1 MQEAIANELSGKT
14 EIVDE
19 SALRRKVEKE
29 ADAIAS
35 EMFGEFRMPVVRFFA
50 WALHKIFKSIYE
62 KIYIDEVMLERLRKI
77 EEQTKIPIVLVPTQR
92 SYLDFLIVSYIFFVY
107 RLKMPNVASDEVL
120 LKTTLIP
127 SLLRSSGGFFVRK
140 EQYKKSKLYRAI
152 LTEYVE
158 SILTEG
164 NNLEFFIE
172 GSRSRTGKMLAP
184 QLDILT
190 IIVDAVME
198 ERVVDVCIVPM
209 TINYEKVLE
218 GDTFPEELLGE

>member
-1 MQEAIANELSGKT
+1 VQEAIANELSGKT

-127 SLLRSSGGFFVRK
+127 SLLRSSGVSQPANLGFLR
-140 EQYKKSKLYRAI
+140 Q
-152 LTEYVE
+152 
-158 SILTEG
+158 EG
-164 NNLEFFIE
+164 AVQEVQALPSNL
-172 GSRSRTGKMLAP
+172 
-184 QLDILT
+184 
-190 IIVDAVME
+190 
-198 ERVVDVCIVPM
+198 
-209 TINYEKVLE
+209 N
-218 GDTFPEELLGE
+218 